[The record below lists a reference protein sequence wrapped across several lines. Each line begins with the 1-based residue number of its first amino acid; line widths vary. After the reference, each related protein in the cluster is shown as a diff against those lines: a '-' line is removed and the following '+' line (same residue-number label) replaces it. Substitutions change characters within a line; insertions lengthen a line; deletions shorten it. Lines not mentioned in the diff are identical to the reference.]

1 MSGAG
6 PGSVGCTVVVGS
18 SQLITTLS
26 ALAYLRWRGYQASV
40 LRIVSPK
47 GGEAIHSSTAFEQQL
62 SRLARAEG
70 HGAIIQSNG
79 PLPLDSEQLSCDLLL
94 LPRLDDQEGQTLIAA
109 CPAAEVVELGESIGV
124 ETRLYSFSSRRI
136 RQRALRGLQA
146 RHGAEGFTMAP
157 LIAIHSAVDLP
168 RLRCL
173 LDLCSVFRQ
182 QITKEGITA
191 GVLPPEAL
199 LVCLPYLKVRTWRW
213 RCKLAGRVV
222 GWRQPPELLNLAYIR
237 AALVPLVRRH
247 PGQPVWIQ
255 PHPKNL
261 SHLEILQA
269 ALRSTVGASRLQL
282 LAGQAP
288 LELLLIQQL
297 AAGPAQGAVAGFG
310 TNLLAAAVF
319 LHPHAHRVEL
329 CEYPR
334 RRGLLGWWRLG
345 RAAFMQRR
353 EWLRRRHVQAT
364 LSNLQAALQQ
374 LSRQ

>member
-1 MSGAG
+1 M
-6 PGSVGCTVVVGS
+6 GCTVVVGS

-26 ALAYLRWRGYQASV
+26 ALAYLRWRGCQASV

-47 GGEAIHSSTAFEQQL
+47 GGESIHSSSAFKQEL

-79 PLPLDSEQLSCDLLL
+79 PLPLGAEQLACDLLL

-124 ETRLYSFSSRRI
+124 ETRLYSYSSRRI

-146 RHGAEGFTMAP
+146 RHGAEAFTMAP
-157 LIAIHSAVDLP
+157 LSAIHSAVDLA

-173 LDLCSVFRQ
+173 LDLCSAFRQ
-182 QITKEGITA
+182 QIKEDGATA
-191 GVLPPEAL
+191 RVLPPEAL

-237 AALVPLVRRH
+237 AALAPLVRRH
-247 PGQPVWIQ
+247 PCQPVWIQ

-261 SHLEILQA
+261 SHLEVLEA
-269 ALRSTVGASRLQL
+269 ALRPTVGASRLQL
-282 LAGQAP
+282 LAGEAP

-297 AAGPAQGAVAGFG
+297 AAGPAEGAVAGFG

-319 LHPHAHRVEL
+319 LHPHAHRVQL
-329 CEYPR
+329 CEVPR
-334 RRGLLGWWRLG
+334 GRGPLGCWRLG
-345 RAAFMQRR
+345 CAALLQRR
-353 EWLRRRHVQAT
+353 EWMRRRHVQGT
-364 LSNLQAALQQ
+364 LANLRAALQQ